1 MPKKLGKKSLSG
13 RGASER
19 GLYGANKGTKKRK
32 KPEDWEG
39 EVSRKVLLTR
49 STGKTSGRERLF
61 GRRNVLGLSE
71 IAQAEQT
78 FEVPSSQFR
87 HCRLSA
93 KRLCLEVS
101 AVQVLA

>member
-1 MPKKLGKKSLSG
+1 MVQ
-13 RGASER
+13 E
-19 GLYGANKGTKKRK
+19 KGVCMGQTREQRREKN
-32 KPEDWEG
+32 PEDWEG